1 MMNTK
6 EINMASFGLT
16 YQGKPA
22 DFFVESVDFGKFML
36 SNYGKYLGINR
47 KMKTAQQNVCH
58 RRNASLNTQEWSS

>member
-6 EINMASFGLT
+6 EITMTNFCFT
-16 YQGKPA
+16 HQGKPEV
-22 DFFVESVDFGKFML
+22 FFVKYVDFGKFIL

-47 KMKTAQQNVCH
+47 KMKTTRNNVCH